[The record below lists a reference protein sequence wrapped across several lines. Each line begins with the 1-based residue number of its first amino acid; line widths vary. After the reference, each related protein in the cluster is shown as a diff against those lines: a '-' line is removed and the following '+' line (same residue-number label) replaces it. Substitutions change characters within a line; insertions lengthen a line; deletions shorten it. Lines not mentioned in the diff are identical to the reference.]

1 MQISTM
7 TWRQAW
13 SNGAFKAKL
22 FLGVFIM
29 GLLAFFLPVF
39 FAEIEQRDG
48 MVLGDE
54 LLKMIP
60 SYDVSLMIFIVLY
73 GGILWLIR
81 DVIRNPLIFLT
92 VLWAYIFL
100 CVSRIVTISLVP
112 LDPPAGLVEMWDP
125 LSIFFYHTK
134 TITKDLFFS
143 GHTSILCLLA
153 LCQQS
158 RQRKL
163 IGFGMTLLMGV
174 LLLIQHVHYTVDVLA
189 APVFTVFF
197 WYLISISGIQL
208 GVSDFRAVSSSR
220 SADSSGL

>member
-1 MQISTM
+1 M

-13 SNGAFKAKL
+13 NNAAFKTKL
-22 FLGVFIM
+22 FSGVFMM

-39 FAEIEQRDG
+39 FAEIEQREG

-54 LLKMIP
+54 LLNVIP

-73 GGILWLIR
+73 GGILWLVR
-81 DVIRNPLIFLT
+81 DVIRNPFVFLT
-92 VLWAYIFL
+92 VLWTYVFL

-112 LDPPAGLVEMWDP
+112 LDPPVGLVEMWDP
-125 LSIFFYHTK
+125 LSICFYHTK

-143 GHTSILCLLA
+143 GHTSVLCLLA
-153 LCQQS
+153 LSQQN

-163 IGFGMTLLMGV
+163 IGFAMAALMGV
-174 LLLIQHVHYTVDVLA
+174 LLLVQHVHYTVDVLA
-189 APVFTVFF
+189 APVFTVVF
-197 WYLISISGIQL
+197 WYLVSISGIQL
-208 GVSDFRAVSSSR
+208 GVSDFSAVSGSG